1 MLNMVYQWE
10 LEKVKDWTVNDLK
23 NRIWMAVDCGQ
34 PVPGCVSVETMRM
47 ELMRRGEEPVGYHN
61 T

>member
-1 MLNMVYQWE
+1 MVYQWE
-10 LEKVKDWTVNDLK
+10 LEKIKDWTVNDLK

-34 PVPGCVSVETMRM
+34 PVQGCVSVEAMRM

>member
-1 MLNMVYQWE
+1 MVYQWE

-34 PVPGCVSVETMRM
+34 PVPGCVSVEAMRM

>member
-1 MLNMVYQWE
+1 MVYQWE
-10 LEKVKDWTVNDLK
+10 LENVKDWTVNDLK

-34 PVPGCVSVETMRM
+34 PVPGCVSVEAMRM

>member
-1 MLNMVYQWE
+1 MAYQWE
-10 LEKVKDWTVNDLK
+10 LEKIKDWTVNDLK

-34 PVPGCVSVETMRM
+34 PVPGCVSVEAMRM
-47 ELMRRGEEPVGYHN
+47 ELTRRGEEPVGYHN